1 VNNWLVSDMGM
12 HKFFSQAIRF
22 NGFTDGIV
30 VPTGMKKESGINL
43 LHPDY
48 AGGAT
53 TTISHATKIGR
64 IHLPTESNPLNRI
77 MGAFTVEAFVVPNYG
92 GVVVDKPKCFSLKVG
107 DPFKKA
113 PIEFKIH
120 CIGRVFTLVTS
131 FDVNILY
138 EANAG
143 TYTGGT
149 EHKPNDLSEGSQ
161 PLLHINAQ
169 FTGREMILNLNGS
182 VAARLDLM
190 EERIL
195 DNVSSDMFIGG
206 KGGEFRGIIESVRIS
221 KGIKNPLL
229 QPFGREDDT
238 LGLWDFN
245 DQIDV
250 PDLRFF
256 NNRNEST
263 PNQGRDGLAQY
274 DAFFETPLVMLGYD
288 FQNISDKGY
297 FKVYDLPQHTTST
310 IKHYTALEKIASFA
324 TGIELNKIRDQTWYG
339 SSLKLNASTFGSST
353 GTLDYSLSN
362 RIPHSTLNAVVNQ
375 SATHPLTGLPQTQAG
390 ITRLFG
396 TTTVA
401 GIGNA
406 SDLDPVV
413 NPIERIRIIEIDF
426 ANERLICLSPHLVN
440 DNTVA
445 ATVENHPK
453 SQGFIYDHADGTPIW
468 LTLGNADLVIDP
480 GNKDVP
486 SDFIGKPATLDGSSL
501 VAGSGY
507 TGGSTGV
514 PTTGGSGTGLTV
526 NILLVTGG
534 GGLVSLGIATPGS
547 GYNVGET
554 VTIAGGGGAGGSIDI
569 ATLDTT
575 TTHTRQKDAFTRAQF
590 TQGQMFHDRSGN
602 NNTAYFVSTQ
612 SRMTEPTTSLLPV
625 TSNVAEPDIPSFS
638 ANNLL
643 MWLPVS
649 GLSSVSDG
657 DTISHIPDQS
667 GNKFGVY
674 STGTWVYEAAS
685 ASFNSQPALKLSSAT
700 GAWVNIDTD
709 DGESEQLTTSN
720 GKYTACFMIN
730 SPISTYDSST
740 VTAMFGG
747 NGGTAAQKTFVN
759 YLGAGTPQL
768 SITNNSSTTT
778 ITSGVFSQTTGSDH
792 FPALFIVTLDHT
804 SQKAIVYRHGN
815 TGVEVASSI
824 TSAVD
829 FDKGLFA
836 IFGKG
841 VSVNTSAKTAT
852 SSNEVKTNFRFSEF
866 ALYEGILN
874 ETQRATV
881 RGYFLDRYSVI

>member
-1 VNNWLVSDMGM
+1 MNNWLVSDMGM
-12 HKFFSQAIRF
+12 HKFSSQAIRF

-120 CIGRVFTLVTS
+120 CIGRVFTLVTA

-221 KGIKNPLL
+221 KGVKNPLL
-229 QPFGREDDT
+229 QPFGREDNT

-353 GTLDYSLSN
+353 GTLDYALSN

-480 GNKDVP
+480 GNRNT
-486 SDFIGKPATLDGSSL
+486 STA
-501 VAGSGY
+501 VANQ
-507 TGGSTGV
+507 V
-514 PTTGGSGTGLTV
+514 
-526 NILLVTGG
+526 
-534 GGLVSLGIATPGS
+534 
-547 GYNVGET
+547 
-554 VTIAGGGGAGGSIDI
+554 
-569 ATLDTT
+569 
-575 TTHTRQKDAFTRAQF
+575 TRQKDAFTRAQF

-638 ANNLL
+638 GNNLL

-674 STGTWVYEAAS
+674 STGTWIYEAAS

-759 YLGAGTPQL
+759 YLGAATTQL
-768 SITNNSSTTT
+768 SITNNSSTTA
-778 ITSGVFSQTTGSDH
+778 ITSGVFSQTVGSDH

-804 SQKAIVYRHGN
+804 SQKATVYRHGN
-815 TGVEVASSI
+815 AGVEVASSI